1 MIFLLWTP
9 TPVATPLKG
18 RTLRKK
24 LDDTKRGNQYNTI
37 VNRKGTKGQTMIYKT
52 VHRKLKI
59 G

>member
-37 VNRKGTKGQTMIYKT
+37 VNRKGTKGQTMM
-52 VHRKLKI
+52 
-59 G
+59 